1 MFHSIKNGIILIMKV
16 KSIKNIK
23 NLAGKRVLL
32 RCDFNVPIKNG
43 KILDDYKI
51 IKGFE
56 TIEYLLKKKSKV
68 IIVSH
73 LGRPEAGKKDE
84 KYSLLPVAKFL
95 KEKFKKQ
102 VNLVDDVSGFQAGTA
117 VSKMKNSEIVFLEN
131 IRFEK
136 GEKKNSAVLARTMA
150 KLADIYVNDA
160 FAVSHRAHASVS
172 AIKKYLP
179 SYAGLLLEKE
189 ISHLKKAL
197 KPKQPLI
204 LIIGGVKLATKIPL
218 IKKFR
223 KEAHRILLGGA
234 LANNFFAAHGYEI
247 GRSLID
253 KESVKFAKKIIKKGW
268 DKNIILP
275 IDVRV
280 SNKKSFW
287 DAHNKKLNEIGKKDY
302 ILDIGYETVDFYK
315 KYIKNA
321 ATVIWNGPIG
331 MFEEQ
336 KFKHG
341 TLDLARSLAINSK
354 KSVFSIVGGG
364 ETIKA
369 LKMTKTINHINWV
382 STGGGAM
389 LAFLSG
395 EKMPGIKGLVKN
407 FN

>member
-1 MFHSIKNGIILIMKV
+1 MKI

-23 NLAGKRVLL
+23 NLTGKRVLL

-43 KILDDYKI
+43 RILDDYKI
-51 IKGFE
+51 IKGLE
-56 TIEYLLKKKSKV
+56 TVEYLLKKKSKI

-73 LGRPEAGKKDE
+73 LGRPDATKKDT
-84 KYSLLPVAKFL
+84 KYSLLPVAEFL
-95 KEKFKKQ
+95 KEKIKKQ
-102 VNLVDDVSGFQAGTA
+102 VNFVNDIAGFQTGTA

-136 GEKKNSAVLARTMA
+136 GEKENSAVLARHLA

-189 ISHLKKAL
+189 ILHLEKAL
-197 KPKQPLI
+197 NPKQPLI

-223 KEAHRILLGGA
+223 KKAHRILLGGV

-247 GRSLID
+247 GRSLVD

-275 IDVRV
+275 IDLRV

-287 DAHNKKLNEIGKKDY
+287 DAHDKKINEIGKRDY
-302 ILDIGYETVDFYK
+302 ILDIGYGTADFYK
-315 KYIKNA
+315 KYIESA
-321 ATVIWNGPIG
+321 ATVVLNGPMG

-341 TLDLARSLAINSK
+341 TLAIARSLAINSK

-364 ETIKA
+364 ETIEA
-369 LKMTKTINHINWV
+369 LKMTKTINDINWV

-389 LAFLSG
+389 LAFLSK
-395 EKMPGIKGLVKN
+395 EKMPGIKELVSGL
-407 FN
+407 

>member
-1 MFHSIKNGIILIMKV
+1 MKI

-23 NLAGKRVLL
+23 NLTGKRILL
-32 RCDFNVPIKNG
+32 RCDFNVPVKNG
-43 KILDDYKI
+43 RILDDYKI
-51 IKGFE
+51 IKGLE
-56 TIEYLLKKKSKV
+56 TVEYLLKKKSKI

-73 LGRPEAGKKDE
+73 LERPDAAKKDK
-84 KYSLLPVAKFL
+84 KYSLLPVVNFL
-95 KEKFKKQ
+95 KEKINKPIKLI
-102 VNLVDDVSGFQAGTA
+102 NDISGFYVGTA
-117 VSKMKNSEIVFLEN
+117 VAKMKNSEIVFLEN

-136 GEKKNSAVLARTMA
+136 GEKENSAVLARHLA

-179 SYAGLLLEKE
+179 GCAGLLLEKE
-189 ISHLKKAL
+189 ILHLEKAL
-197 KPKQPLI
+197 NSKQPLI

-223 KEAHRILLGGA
+223 KKAHRILLGGA
-234 LANNFFAAHGYEI
+234 LANNFFAAHGYEV
-247 GRSLID
+247 GHSLVD
-253 KESVKFAKKIIKKGW
+253 KESVRFAKKLIKKGW

-275 IDVRV
+275 IDLRV

-287 DAHNKKLNEIGKKDY
+287 DARNKKINEIGKRDY
-302 ILDIGYETVDFYK
+302 ILDIGYETVDFYR
-315 KYIKNA
+315 KYIQNA
-321 ATVIWNGPIG
+321 ATVVWNGPVG

-341 TLDLARSLAINSK
+341 TLAIARSLAINSK

-364 ETIKA
+364 ETIEA
-369 LKMTKTINHINWV
+369 LKMTKTINDINWV

-389 LAFLSG
+389 LAFLSKG
-395 EKMPGIKGLVKN
+395 KMPGIKGLVSG
-407 FN
+407 F

>member
-1 MFHSIKNGIILIMKV
+1 MKI

-32 RCDFNVPIKNG
+32 RCDFNVPVKNG
-43 KILDDYKI
+43 RILDDYKI
-51 IKGFE
+51 IKGLE

-73 LGRPEAGKKDE
+73 LGRPDTAKKDA

-95 KEKFKKQ
+95 KEKIKKQ
-102 VNLVDDVSGFQAGTA
+102 VNFVNDISGFQAGTA
-117 VSKMKNSEIVFLEN
+117 VSRMKNSEIVFLEN

-136 GEKKNSAVLARTMA
+136 GEKKNSAILARHLA

-189 ISHLKKAL
+189 ILHLEKAL

-218 IKKFR
+218 ITKFR
-223 KEAHRILLGGA
+223 KKAHRILLGGA
-234 LANNFFAAHGYEI
+234 LANNFFTAHGYEI
-247 GRSLID
+247 GRSLVD
-253 KESVKFAKKIIKKGW
+253 KESVKFAKKLIKKGW

-275 IDVRV
+275 IDLRV

-287 DAHNKKLNEIGKKDY
+287 DAHNKKLNEIGKRDY
-302 ILDIGYETVDFYK
+302 ILDIGYGTVDFYK
-315 KYIKNA
+315 KYIKSA
-321 ATVIWNGPIG
+321 ATVVWNGPMG
-331 MFEEQ
+331 MLEEQ
-336 KFKHG
+336 KFKYG
-341 TLDLARSLAINSK
+341 TLALARSLAINSE

-364 ETIKA
+364 ETIEA
-369 LKMTKTINHINWV
+369 LKMTKTINDINWV

-395 EKMPGIKGLVKN
+395 EKMPGIKGLVSGLHSS
-407 FN
+407 FCHLARA